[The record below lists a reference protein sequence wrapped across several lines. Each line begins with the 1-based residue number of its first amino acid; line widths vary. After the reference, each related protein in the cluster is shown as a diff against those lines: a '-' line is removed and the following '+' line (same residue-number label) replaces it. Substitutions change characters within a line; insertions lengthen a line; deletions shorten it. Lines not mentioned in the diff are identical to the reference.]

1 MRCIILIKILIHGE
15 SIMNDT
21 KNSWATKK
29 LLSIAEILEILQ
41 IKRTTFY
48 YLRKSGAFPAAISI
62 TGSQRNQRWRKE
74 DVEEFI
80 EAKRNL
86 AAMQNNM

>member
-1 MRCIILIKILIHGE
+1 MTQ
-15 SIMNDT
+15 NNT
-21 KNSWATKK
+21 NSPMK
-29 LLSIAEILEILQ
+29 LLSISEILEILQ

-48 YLRKSGAFPAAISI
+48 YLKSGAFPAAISI
-62 TGSQRNQRWRKE
+62 TGSQRTQKWRQE

>member
-1 MRCIILIKILIHGE
+1 
-15 SIMNDT
+15 MNSSNM
-21 KNSWATKK
+21 NSSMK
-29 LLSIAEILEILQ
+29 LLSISEVLEILQ

-48 YLRKSGAFPAAISI
+48 YLRKSGAFPAAISV
-62 TGSQRNQRWRKE
+62 TGSQRNQRWRKD

-86 AAMQNNM
+86 AVMQNNM

>member
-1 MRCIILIKILIHGE
+1 
-15 SIMNDT
+15 MNSSNT
-21 KNSWATKK
+21 NSPMK
-29 LLSIAEILEILQ
+29 LLSISEILEILQ

-48 YLRKSGAFPAAISI
+48 LLRKSGAFPAAISV

-86 AAMQNNM
+86 AAMQNTI

>member
-1 MRCIILIKILIHGE
+1 
-15 SIMNDT
+15 MNDT

-48 YLRKSGAFPAAISI
+48 YLRKSGAFPAAISV

>member
-1 MRCIILIKILIHGE
+1 
-15 SIMNDT
+15 MNDT

-62 TGSQRNQRWRKE
+62 TGSQRTQKWRQE

-80 EAKRNL
+80 EARRNFI
-86 AAMQNNM
+86 AMQSNRWIIAIIV